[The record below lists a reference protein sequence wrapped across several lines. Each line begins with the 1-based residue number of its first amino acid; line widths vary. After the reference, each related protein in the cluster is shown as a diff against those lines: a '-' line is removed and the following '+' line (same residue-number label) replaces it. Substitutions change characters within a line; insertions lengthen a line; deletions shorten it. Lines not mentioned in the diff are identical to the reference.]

1 MPMSRT
7 NAAFM
12 SGVPEL
18 LILSLLAR
26 EEMYGYQL
34 VRAIRVVS
42 HDAFTLAEG
51 VVYPVLHALEE
62 KSLIKARERAHEGRT
77 RIYYT
82 LTKKGKT
89 RLADR
94 TTHWQRVSGGIAA
107 VLDGGGVV
115 HG

>member
-1 MPMSRT
+1 MSRT

-12 SGVPEL
+12 SGVPQL

-42 HDAFTLAEG
+42 SEAFTLAEG

-62 KSLIKARERAHEGRT
+62 KKLIKAREREHEGRT

-82 LTKKGKT
+82 LTNKGKT
-89 RLADR
+89 RLAEL
-94 TTHWQRVSGGIAA
+94 TGHWEKVSGGIAA
-107 VLDGGGVV
+107 VLQGGGMA

>member
-1 MPMSRT
+1 MPKT

-42 HDAFTLAEG
+42 REAFSLAEG
-51 VVYPVLHALEE
+51 VVYPALHALEE
-62 KSLIKARERAHEGRT
+62 KRLIKARERAHEGRT

-82 LTKKGKT
+82 LTSKGKT
-89 RLADR
+89 RLVEL
-94 TTHWQRVSGGIAA
+94 TSNWERVSGGVSA
-107 VLDGGGVV
+107 VLNGGGAV